1 MQTTKFSSLFEDFD
15 KAVLRLDEI
24 LREPKND
31 IVRDSAIKRFEIVFD
46 LGWKT
51 LKAFLEE
58 EHNILCSSPRSCF
71 REAFGQNIIAHDDFW
86 IDVIS
91 LRNYTV
97 HTYKE
102 ALAEKVYTGLPRAL
116 EYFQKLL
123 DTLKKENKE
132 NADISRE

>member
-1 MQTTKFSSLFEDFD
+1 MTQTTKFLSLLEDFE
-15 KAVLRLDEI
+15 KAVARLDEI
-24 LREPKND
+24 LGVPKDD

-58 EHNILCSSPRSCF
+58 EHNVSCSSPRNCF
-71 REAFGQNIIAHDDFW
+71 REAFGQNVIMHDDFW
-86 IDVIS
+86 IDVTS

-102 ALAEKVYTGLPRAL
+102 ALAEKVYAGLPRAL
-116 EYFQKLL
+116 AYFKELL
-123 DTLKKENKE
+123 DILKKKRTE
-132 NADISRE
+132 NA

>member
-1 MQTTKFSSLFEDFD
+1 MQTTKFASLFEDFD

-58 EHNILCSSPRSCF
+58 EHNAPCSSPRSCF

-86 IDVIS
+86 IDVTS

-102 ALAEKVYTGLPRAL
+102 ALAEKVYAGLPRAL
-116 EYFQKLL
+116 EYFRKLL